1 MFKTYL
7 LFILLTGSLVIF
19 KEPTFVEARGFKITS
34 LGLKESVIQTDL
46 YYYNPNNIGL
56 QLKQVDAD
64 VFIEDKLAGHSI
76 IDTLIRI
83 PAKDTFAIPVRFRI
97 EMKNVLS
104 NAFTILM
111 QDKVNIKMRGT
122 ASVGKAGLFIKIPI
136 NYQGKHSF

>member
-1 MFKTYL
+1 
-7 LFILLTGSLVIF
+7 
-19 KEPTFVEARGFKITS
+19 
-34 LGLKESVIQTDL
+34 
-46 YYYNPNNIGL
+46 
-56 QLKQVDAD
+56 
-64 VFIEDKLAGHSI
+64 DKLAGHSI

-104 NAFTILM
+104 NAFTILT

-122 ASVGKAGLFIKIPI
+122 ASVGKAGIFIKIPI

>member
-64 VFIEDKLAGHSI
+64 VF
-76 IDTLIRI
+76 
-83 PAKDTFAIPVRFRI
+83 
-97 EMKNVLS
+97 
-104 NAFTILM
+104 
-111 QDKVNIKMRGT
+111 
-122 ASVGKAGLFIKIPI
+122 
-136 NYQGKHSF
+136 